1 VRNHHD
7 DSCSPHQIPKSLV
20 QIKHST
26 QSARPAPQPVKFDPT
41 RTIQAPK
48 GQAEGIRALVEVR
61 SIVCPRDV
69 DECKRYCSH
78 NRCTKNTTYEGGHC
92 VIRGLCNL
100 KVSYWILACVR
111 VEQKPCAPVKAAACP
126 PADQKVESRGPC
138 GACHE
143 NVLLSQVKSKFVK
156 SSCTFSFLSHTF
168 LHKHT
173 HAYVYFCVYV
183 SDGFVQIAADFPTAT
198 VIV

>member
-1 VRNHHD
+1 VYQSRFVECNHD

-26 QSARPAPQPVKFDPT
+26 QSARPAPQAVQFDLT

-48 GQAEGIRALVEVR
+48 GQAEGIRPLVEVR
-61 SIVCPRDV
+61 SIVCPRMLMV
-69 DECKRYCSH
+69 LREIIGIIA
-78 NRCTKNTTYEGGHC
+78 YEGGHC
-92 VIRGLCNL
+92 ATRGLCNL
-100 KVSYWILACVR
+100 NVSYRILAGVR

-156 SSCTFSFLSHTF
+156 SICTFSFLAHTF
-168 LHKHT
+168 VHKYT

-183 SDGFVQIAADFPTAT
+183 CDGFVKIASDFQTAT